1 MNRSYLFSILCISL
15 LISSLCIAGCTRDR
29 DDRGTISQTVAEKP
43 VMTKISEIAATE
55 SMGSAGNPAGSTGQT
70 CIQLGGDICTTGED
84 CSGSWLDARDSFSC
98 CSIPC
103 SGTETAG
110 SVITL
115 EPFEPSPTMDDLVDI
130 RP

>member
-1 MNRSYLFSILCISL
+1 MNRSWLFSILCISL
-15 LISSLCIAGCTRDR
+15 LIGSLCIAGCTRDR
-29 DDRGTISQTVAEKP
+29 DDRGTISPTAEEKP
-43 VMTKISEIAATE
+43 VVTKISDIATTQ
-55 SMGSAGNPAGSTGQT
+55 SMGSAGNPAGSTGKT
-70 CIQLGGDICTTGED
+70 CIQLGGDSCITGED

-103 SGTETAG
+103 SGTGGAG

-130 RP
+130 SP